1 MNKNKLRYL
10 SGVAILT
17 AITIILG
24 LVGIY
29 APKFQV
35 SINFAL
41 IPIVI
46 GACVYGPLAGLFLG
60 LVDGVICIVDPATI
74 SSFWA
79 FNPLVTIILCLLK
92 TGLAGLAAGFIYK
105 FLRNKNQIIAST
117 VASLIVPLINTSTF
131 IIGVLM
137 FFVPLYDKWA
147 GGAGKGLGLL
157 FTVTLLINLVVEI
170 AYTALLSPALHR
182 IIKIATKNFSIG
194 DVYENDE
201 KEEQNSD
208 QEDEHED
215 DLVK

>member
-1 MNKNKLRYL
+1 MKKNKLRYI

-17 AITIILG
+17 AITVILG
-24 LVGIY
+24 LVGTY

-79 FNPLVTIILCLLK
+79 FNPVVTIILCLLK
-92 TGLAGLAAGFIYK
+92 TGLAGLCAGFIYK
-105 FLRNKNQIIAST
+105 FLRKKNQIVAST
-117 VASLIVPLINTSTF
+117 VAAFFVPLINTTTF
-131 IIGVLM
+131 IIGVLL
-137 FFVPLYDKWA
+137 FFVPLYDSWA

-157 FTVTLLINLVVEI
+157 FTATLLINLLVEI
-170 AYTALLSPALHR
+170 AYTALLSPAIHR
-182 IIKIATKNFSIG
+182 IIKIATKNVSIG
-194 DVYENDE
+194 DVYEDE
-201 KEEQNSD
+201 EETKEIPEEID
-208 QEDEHED
+208 EEDT
-215 DLVK
+215 LVK

>member
-1 MNKNKLRYL
+1 MNKNKIRYL

-17 AITIILG
+17 AITVILG

-46 GACVYGPLAGLFLG
+46 GACVYGPFAGLFLG

-74 SSFWA
+74 STFWA
-79 FNPLVTIILCLLK
+79 FNPIVTIILCLLK
-92 TGLAGLAAGFIYK
+92 TGLAGLCSGFIFK
-105 FLRNKNQIIAST
+105 LLRKKNEIIAST
-117 VASLIVPLINTSTF
+117 VGAIVVPLINTTTF
-131 IIGVLM
+131 IIGVLL
-137 FFVPLYDKWA
+137 FFVPLYDSWA

-170 AYTALLSPALHR
+170 AYTSLLSPAIHK
-182 IIKIATKNFSIG
+182 IIKIASKNFSFG
-194 DVYENDE
+194 DIY
-201 KEEQNSD
+201 
-208 QEDEHED
+208 EDENNEE
-215 DLVK
+215 KQEQSENE

>member
-1 MNKNKLRYL
+1 MNKNKIRYL

-17 AITIILG
+17 AITVILG

-46 GACVYGPLAGLFLG
+46 GACVYGPFAGLFLG

-74 SSFWA
+74 STFWA
-79 FNPLVTIILCLLK
+79 FNPIVTIILCLLK
-92 TGLAGLAAGFIYK
+92 TGLAGLCSGLTFK
-105 FLRNKNQIIAST
+105 LLRKKNEIIAST
-117 VASLIVPLINTSTF
+117 LGAIVVPLINTTTF
-131 IIGVLM
+131 IIGVLL
-137 FFVPLYDKWA
+137 FFVPLYDSWA

-170 AYTALLSPALHR
+170 AYTSLLSPAIHK
-182 IIKIATKNFSIG
+182 IIKIASKNFSFG
-194 DVYENDE
+194 DMDQDENNE
-201 KEEQNSD
+201 KKQEQN
-208 QEDEHED
+208 ENE
-215 DLVK
+215 

>member
-1 MNKNKLRYL
+1 MNKNKIRYL

-17 AITIILG
+17 AITVILG

-46 GACVYGPLAGLFLG
+46 GACVYGPFAGLFLG

-74 SSFWA
+74 STFWA
-79 FNPLVTIILCLLK
+79 FNPIVTIILCLLK
-92 TGLAGLAAGFIYK
+92 TGIAGLCSGFI
-105 FLRNKNQIIAST
+105 FLLLRKKNEIIAST
-117 VASLIVPLINTSTF
+117 LGAIVVPLINTTTF
-131 IIGVLM
+131 IIGVLL
-137 FFVPLYDKWA
+137 FFVPLYDSWA

-170 AYTALLSPALHR
+170 AYTSLLSPAIHK
-182 IIKIATKNFSIG
+182 IIKIASKNFSFG
-194 DVYENDE
+194 DIY
-201 KEEQNSD
+201 
-208 QEDEHED
+208 EDENNEE
-215 DLVK
+215 KQEQSENE